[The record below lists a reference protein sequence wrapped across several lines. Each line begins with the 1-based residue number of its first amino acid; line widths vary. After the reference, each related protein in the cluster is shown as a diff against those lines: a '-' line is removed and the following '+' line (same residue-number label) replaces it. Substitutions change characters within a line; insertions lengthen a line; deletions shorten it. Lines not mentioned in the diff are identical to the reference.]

1 MTRFGLAARGHIAPL
16 PLTWTLS
23 LVRPAVSMNDRVS
36 VAVAVA
42 VVEWDGRFLVGQ
54 RPADVPLG
62 GAWEFPGGKIREGET
77 PEEAAV
83 RECLEETGV
92 SVNVS
97 RRLVETSHDYPHG
110 RVVLHFLAC
119 RLCSE
124 QPPLPIA
131 PFVWVAREALRHLDF
146 PAGNQRVLELLRA

>member
-1 MTRFGLAARGHIAPL
+1 
-16 PLTWTLS
+16 
-23 LVRPAVSMNDRVS
+23 MNHRVS
-36 VAVAVA
+36 VAVAV
-42 VVEWDGRFLVGQ
+42 VEWAGRFLVGR
-54 RPADVPLG
+54 RPADLPLG
-62 GAWEFPGGKIREGET
+62 SLWEFPGGKIREGET

-83 RECLEETGV
+83 RECLEETGI

-97 RRLVETSHDYPHG
+97 HRLVETSYDYPHG

-131 PFVWVAREALRHLDF
+131 PFAWVTREALRHLDF
-146 PAGNQRVLELLRA
+146 PAGNQRVLELLWA